1 MVTFIVV
8 LILIAVVIAF
18 AVLLIIK
25 KGKLAK
31 KWFISF
37 GGVVLAGI
45 ICIAVAVP
53 VISNNVADEVEEYEI
68 FYWEMRTR
76 LHKLPSG
83 GFETY
88 QEYLKEH
95 YETYGEETEDKR
107 AWFKEWQKR
116 ISTGV
121 WWDLNNEVKEGILSL
136 DYLPYVVY
144 EDGYY
149 KIMELI

>member
-1 MVTFIVV
+1 MVTLIVV
-8 LILIAVVIAF
+8 LILIAVVITF

-53 VISNNVADEVEEYEI
+53 VTSNKVADEVEEYEI

-76 LHKLPSG
+76 LHTLPSG
-83 GFETY
+83 GEQVV

-95 YETYGEETEDKR
+95 YETYNEETEDKI
-107 AWFKEWQKR
+107 AWLKEWQER

-121 WWDLNNEVKEGILSL
+121 WWDLNSEVKESLLSL
-136 DYLPYVVY
+136 KDIPYVY
-144 EDGYY
+144 CTNGYY
-149 KIMELI
+149 KPWVY